1 MTKRESTTTL
11 HRFVANLADVP
22 MTTAWYLADLAEA
35 KGRQHLFT
43 RQAPQRL
50 KALREHAMIE
60 SAVASNRIE
69 GVEIDPS
76 RVRAVVLGNPAPRD
90 RNEEEVRGY
99 RDALRLIHGSAEEL
113 EISEETILELHRIS
127 RGGAGDAGEYKRR
140 DVDIV
145 ETFPDG
151 RSRIRFKTVSARS
164 TRKAMLELIAIWQD
178 AIQQSVPPLV
188 AIAAFNLDFLCVHPF
203 RDGNGRV
210 SRLLLL
216 LQCYHTGVEVG
227 RYVSIERIVELNKE
241 RYYETLEE
249 SSRGWHDGTH
259 DPWPYINYVL
269 YVLKEAY
276 REFERRVGETAGRR
290 GEKSETVSAAIA
302 RATAP
307 FSIADLQRECPGV
320 SVDMIRHV
328 LKALRKQGRVEC
340 LGRGP
345 TARWRRLRAI
355 R

>member
-1 MTKRESTTTL
+1 MTESESKTTL
-11 HRFVANLADVP
+11 GRFIANLADIP
-22 MTTAWYLADLAEA
+22 MTTAWYLSDLAEA
-35 KGRQHLFT
+35 KGRQQLFT
-43 RQAPQRL
+43 RQTPQRL

-69 GVEIDPS
+69 GVEIEPS

-99 RDALRLIHGSAEEL
+99 RDALRRVHGSAEDL
-113 EISEETILELHRIS
+113 EISEETILELHRLS
-127 RGGAGDAGEYKRR
+127 RFGVGDAGQYKAR
-140 DVDIV
+140 DVDII
-145 ETFPDG
+145 ETSPDG
-151 RSRIRFKTVSARS
+151 PSRIRFKTVPADA
-164 TRKAMLELIAIWQD
+164 TPKALRDLIAAWHE
-178 AIQQSVPPLV
+178 AIRHSIPPLI

-216 LQCYHTGVEVG
+216 LQCYRSGIEMG

-249 SSRGWHDGTH
+249 SSRGWHEGKH
-259 DPWPYINYVL
+259 DPWPYVNYLL

-276 REFERRVGETAGRR
+276 RQFETRAGETESRR
-290 GEKSETVSAAIA
+290 GEKSETVLAAIE
-302 RATAP
+302 RASDL

-328 LKALRKQGRVEC
+328 LKTERERGRVEC
-340 LGRGP
+340 INRGP
-345 TARWRRLRAI
+345 AARWRRI
-355 R
+355 RTIR